1 MILPQY
7 LSLFCYTYVIICIT
21 KFRFRRILMKIPV
34 SLLSL
39 AKNILLV
46 DVRGSY
52 KRRQHQKILNQLKTN
67 NYGSHKISI
76 LLPIY
81 NTEHGLEKCLDSI
94 LQQTYSDFEIICVND
109 ASIDNTKQIIGSY
122 SQKDTRISIVD
133 KSQNQGFS
141 FAHRDAL
148 AQAKGS
154 YVLCIDSDDWIE
166 PTMLEDLY
174 LFAQQSSSYD
184 MVYCDYYKNNLVTYV
199 PTILEKNLPFERIKK
214 RSFSFGNMLWN
225 RLIKKDI
232 FEKVI
237 FHQESMGEDDYISTQ
252 LYYLSNTI
260 AYLCKPLYHYN
271 QFSKPD
277 SISC

>member
-1 MILPQY
+1 
-7 LSLFCYTYVIICIT
+7 
-21 KFRFRRILMKIPV
+21 MKILA

-39 AKNILLV
+39 AKSILLV

-141 FAHRDAL
+141 FACRDAL

>member
-1 MILPQY
+1 
-7 LSLFCYTYVIICIT
+7 
-21 KFRFRRILMKIPV
+21 MKIPA
-34 SLLSL
+34 SLPSL

-94 LQQTYSDFEIICVND
+94 LQQTYSGFEIICVND

-141 FAHRDAL
+141 FACRDAL

-154 YVLCIDSDDWIE
+154 YVLCIDSDE
-166 PTMLEDLY
+166 VMT
-174 LFAQQSSSYD
+174 
-184 MVYCDYYKNNLVTYV
+184 
-199 PTILEKNLPFERIKK
+199 
-214 RSFSFGNMLWN
+214 G
-225 RLIKKDI
+225 
-232 FEKVI
+232 
-237 FHQESMGEDDYISTQ
+237 
-252 LYYLSNTI
+252 LS
-260 AYLCKPLYHYN
+260 LRC
-271 QFSKPD
+271 
-277 SISC
+277 

>member
-1 MILPQY
+1 
-7 LSLFCYTYVIICIT
+7 
-21 KFRFRRILMKIPV
+21 MKILA

-39 AKNILLV
+39 AKSILLV

-67 NYGSHKISI
+67 NYGFHKISI

-141 FAHRDAL
+141 FACRDAL

-225 RLIKKDI
+225 RLIRKDI

-237 FHQESMGEDDYISTQ
+237 FHQESMGEDVYISTQ
-252 LYYLSNTI
+252 LYYFSNKI

-271 QFSKPD
+271 QSLVTLTAYHAD
-277 SISC
+277 LA

>member
-1 MILPQY
+1 
-7 LSLFCYTYVIICIT
+7 
-21 KFRFRRILMKIPV
+21 MKILA

-39 AKNILLV
+39 AKSILLV

-67 NYGSHKISI
+67 NYGFHKISI

-141 FAHRDAL
+141 FACRDAL

-174 LFAQQSSSYD
+174 LFAHQSSSYD

-199 PTILEKNLPFERIKK
+199 PTILEKTFL
-214 RSFSFGNMLWN
+214 
-225 RLIKKDI
+225 
-232 FEKVI
+232 
-237 FHQESMGEDDYISTQ
+237 
-252 LYYLSNTI
+252 LSE
-260 AYLCKPLYHYN
+260 
-271 QFSKPD
+271 
-277 SISC
+277 

>member
-1 MILPQY
+1 
-7 LSLFCYTYVIICIT
+7 
-21 KFRFRRILMKIPV
+21 MKIPA

-67 NYGSHKISI
+67 NYRSHKISI

-109 ASIDNTKQIIGSY
+109 TSIYNTKQIIGSY

-141 FAHRDAL
+141 FACRDAL
-148 AQAKGS
+148 AQAMGS